1 MLYSIVKKLLFLRDP
16 ETAHDAALRLLEN
29 FQESP
34 IGAAFLRG
42 LAGHAPS
49 QPVRV
54 MGLEFTH
61 ALGIAAGFDKDARC
75 VLALQDL
82 GFAFVEVGTV
92 TPRPQPGN
100 PRPRLWRFPEAEA
113 LVNALG
119 FPGEGMH
126 AVRMRLLS
134 LRESAR
140 LTIPVGINLG
150 KNKDTPFIAAVA
162 DYLSVLEHLHDVG
175 DFFVINV
182 SSPNTAGLRD
192 LQAVETLRPL
202 LSALQERNHIRGHK
216 PLLVK
221 IAPDLADEDVA
232 AVGRLS
238 RELGLTGVVAGN
250 TTIRR
255 DVVPRAAHLDRGG
268 LSGAP
273 QFTRTTE
280 LLTILRSELA
290 SDQVLIAAGG
300 ITSNERFVSALA
312 LGANLAE
319 VYTAFIYRGPRCAT
333 LLTKHP

>member
-1 MLYSIVKKLLFLRDP
+1 MCYSLLKKLLFLRDP
-16 ETAHDAALRLLEN
+16 EAAHEAALRLLEN

-34 IGAAFLRG
+34 IGAALLRG
-42 LAGHAPS
+42 MAGRIAM
-49 QPVRV
+49 QPVCA
-54 MGLEFTH
+54 MGLEFQH
-61 ALGIAAGFDKDARC
+61 PLGMAAGFDKDARC
-75 VLALQDL
+75 ALALQDL

-100 PRPRLWRFPEAEA
+100 PQPRLWRFPEAEA

-126 AVRMRLLS
+126 AVRARLLS

-150 KNKDTPFIAAVA
+150 KNKSTPIAAAVA

-175 DFFVINV
+175 DFFVINI
-182 SSPNTAGLRD
+182 SSPNTPGLRD
-192 LQAVETLRPL
+192 LQAVESLRPL
-202 LSALQERNHIRGHK
+202 LSALQERNHVHGYK

-221 IAPDLADEDVA
+221 IAPDLADDDAA

-238 RELGLTGVVAGN
+238 RELGLAGVVAGN

-255 DVVPRAAHLDRGG
+255 DLVLRAAHLNCGG
-268 LSGAP
+268 LSGASL
-273 QFTRTTE
+273 FARTAV
-280 LLTILRSELA
+280 LLKILRGELA
-290 SDQVLIAAGG
+290 ADQTLIAAGG
-300 ITSNERFVSALA
+300 ISSAERLTQVLA

-319 VYTAFIYRGPRCAT
+319 VYTAFIYRGPRCAK
-333 LLTKHP
+333 LLTQRP